1 MMHAKILVGEK
12 EVLMFFESIY
22 QYHLQIA
29 AQTIMKHLSN
39 AQVRKVFDD
48 IGLVNITNKEVT
60 LFSLDGEM
68 ETLLIS

>member
-1 MMHAKILVGEK
+1 
-12 EVLMFFESIY
+12 
-22 QYHLQIA
+22 
-29 AQTIMKHLSN
+29 MKHLSN

-68 ETLLIS
+68 ETLRIT